1 MKSLGES
8 KFESF
13 ELLVRALNA
22 VATESDLVSCRL
34 FKQEVTKIYNP
45 IKDGHFLGCSRIGGG
60 RGEGKKA
67 SSLKSV
73 TQILQ
78 WWNLASY
85 TWPKEDPKNY
95 INLVTH
101 PLSFADVGTF
111 SPGIT
116 KFCYIKKYRYR
127 LHVDTWFLILFTFHE
142 SLRIVLINMVT
153 ILLISARMATPGL
166 LKVKVFWNKD
176 YDVIVSGHDVTNKIL
191 SLNSNYIVD
200 VAIVFFGNSSISM
213 RRVIM
218 TSIL

>member
-13 ELLVRALNA
+13 ELLLRALNA
-22 VATESDLVSCRL
+22 VATESDFFSCHL
-34 FKQEVTKIYNP
+34 FKQQVTQIYNP
-45 IKDGHFLGCSRIGGG
+45 IKDGHFLGCSRVGG
-60 RGEGKKA
+60 RRGGAKRP

-85 TWPKEDPKNY
+85 TWPKEDPKKY

-101 PLSFADVGTF
+101 PLSFAHFFTRNHQILLYQ
-111 SPGIT
+111 GIQ
-116 KFCYIKKYRYR
+116 IR
-127 LHVDTWFLILFTFHE
+127 LQVDTWFLILFTFHE
-142 SLRIVLINMVT
+142 SFRIVLINMVT

-166 LKVKVFWNKD
+166 LKIKVFWNKD

-200 VAIVFFGNSSISM
+200 VAIILFGNSSISM